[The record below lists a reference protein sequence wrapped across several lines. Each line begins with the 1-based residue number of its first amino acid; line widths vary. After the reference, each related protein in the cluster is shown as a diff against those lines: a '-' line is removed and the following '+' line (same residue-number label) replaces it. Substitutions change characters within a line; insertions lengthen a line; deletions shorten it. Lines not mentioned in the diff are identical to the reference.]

1 MIPLSHKRELK
12 LCGLRCQK
20 QLEYVISIDSFTDA
34 TSCSMGFPD
43 GSVVKHPSANAED
56 TGDMGL
62 IPGFGKSPWGGNG
75 NSLQYSCLENP
86 LDRGAWQALV
96 HGVAKNWT
104 RLSNWAHTHSLCSR
118 HDVFGLK
125 KQNSISNYD
134 VETQSTIWVI
144 FQQREPCMLLWV
156 LPSSLLA
163 GSYLHPQAFPFV
175 YLFCCQI
182 LN

>member
-1 MIPLSHKRELK
+1 MPEAVGICHLYRLFYRCHLLFHGLSWWLSGKASVCQCRRHRRHWFDPWVWKIPLRRKW
-12 LCGLRCQK
+12 
-20 QLEYVISIDSFTDA
+20 QLTPVFLPGKSLGQRSLA
-34 TSCSMGFPD
+34 
-43 GSVVKHPSANAED
+43 GS
-56 TGDMGL
+56 
-62 IPGFGKSPWGGNG
+62 SPWG
-75 NSLQYSCLENP
+75 CKE
-86 LDRGAWQALV
+86 LDTTEQ
-96 HGVAKNWT
+96 
-104 RLSNWAHTHSLCSR
+104 LSTHTHSLCSR

-144 FQQREPCMLLWV
+144 FQQRKPCMLLWV

-175 YLFCCQI
+175 HLFCCQI